1 MTWLGTRAEGNLNQF
16 KEMMW
21 ANGAFNDVVDVIW
34 LQLIILKSE
43 KILRNSKENHYCNR
57 MY

>member
-43 KILRNSKENHYCNR
+43 KIL
-57 MY
+57 